1 MNPLGEFTKEDW
13 VVVFKLADGGHRRI
27 GVSPEVEEL
36 VAINMART
44 LLTPEQR
51 EQVVDVLCDRRH
63 DAVKPLTLKTE

>member
-13 VVVFKLADGGHRRI
+13 VVVFKLEDGNFRRI
-27 GVSPEVEEL
+27 GVSPEVDEQT
-36 VAINMART
+36 AINMAKR
-44 LLTPEQR
+44 LLTSEQR